1 MILVQE
7 HHAERDGHVTITLR
21 VILVQKNHAERD
33 DYLDSVTITLRVIYD
48 SEHHAERDDYL
59 VMCSDHTPCDLGS
72 EESRG
77 A

>member
-7 HHAERDGHVTITLR
+7 H
-21 VILVQKNHAERD
+21 HAERD